1 MKQQNLMSIF
11 TLSRRLYK
19 LSTIFSIISAIAA
32 VWSAIYAISFAV
44 NEFKNKKYTGG
55 ITTILT
61 VASMFLTF
69 IKGTGV

>member
-1 MKQQNLMSIF
+1 M
-11 TLSRRLYK
+11 
-19 LSTIFSIISAIAA
+19 STIFSIISAIAA

-55 ITTILT
+55 ITTLLT